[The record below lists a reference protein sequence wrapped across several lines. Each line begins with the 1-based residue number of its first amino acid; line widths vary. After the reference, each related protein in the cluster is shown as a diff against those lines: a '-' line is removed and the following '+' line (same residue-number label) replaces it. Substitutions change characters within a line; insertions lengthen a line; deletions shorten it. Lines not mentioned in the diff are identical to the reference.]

1 MRFRLHGGRPLA
13 AAIVCLTLVGCNE
26 RWQALS
32 VSDLSFPDDCR
43 VAGAQFD
50 AALGADGVPAWTGQP
65 ATDDVCATVLVKL
78 LESDPT
84 EPLPDELG
92 FSTRFALVEGADG
105 ETQRG
110 AGYTLAGPEAVS
122 RLRVVGLIARGPD
135 AVDQVNAA
143 ADGYAFEVG
152 GPGIEAL
159 RCTLHPGTGA
169 VECD

>member
-1 MRFRLHGGRPLA
+1 MRLRLNGGRPLA
-13 AAIVCLTLVGCNE
+13 AAIVCLTLVGCFE

-32 VSDLSFPDDCR
+32 VSDLRFPDDCT
-43 VAGAQFD
+43 VADAQFD
-50 AALGADGVPAWTGQP
+50 AEMSADGVPAWTGRP
-65 ATDDVCATVLVKL
+65 AADAVCATVLVKL

-92 FSTRFALVEGADG
+92 FSTSFAVVEGTDE

-110 AGYTLAGPEAVS
+110 AGYTLSEPEAVS

-135 AVDQVNAA
+135 AMAQVNTA

-169 VECD
+169 IECD